1 MEYTALEGMLAE
13 YSDKGRRQMV
23 ERPSVSIVDDDV
35 WARVG
40 IGEFVESLGYKAW
53 TFESGRDFLE
63 SDCVA
68 NSSCVIVDLQMPG
81 MSGLELQRQLRVL
94 GHYTPIIFVTAF
106 PSEAY
111 HAQALNVGAL
121 GFLTKPVDER
131 SLIEC
136 LSRAIG
142 ISRR

>member
-1 MEYTALEGMLAE
+1 
-13 YSDKGRRQMV
+13 MV
-23 ERPSVSIVDDDV
+23 EKPSVSIVDDDI

-40 IGEFVESLGYKAW
+40 IGEFVESLGYKASM
-53 TFESGRDFLE
+53 FESGRDFLE
-63 SDCVA
+63 SDCVG
-68 NSSCVIVDLQMPG
+68 NSACVIVDLQMPD

-94 GHYTPIIFVTAF
+94 GHCMPVIFITAF

-111 HAQALNVGAL
+111 RAQALNFGAI

-136 LSRAIG
+136 LGRAIG

>member
-1 MEYTALEGMLAE
+1 
-13 YSDKGRRQMV
+13 
-23 ERPSVSIVDDDV
+23 
-35 WARVG
+35 
-40 IGEFVESLGYKAW
+40 
-53 TFESGRDFLE
+53 
-63 SDCVA
+63 
-68 NSSCVIVDLQMPG
+68 MPD

-94 GHYTPIIFVTAF
+94 GYCMPIIFITAF

-111 HAQALNVGAL
+111 RAQALNVGAI
-121 GFLTKPVDER
+121 GFLSKPVDER

>member
-1 MEYTALEGMLAE
+1 
-13 YSDKGRRQMV
+13 MV
-23 ERPSVSIVDDDV
+23 EKPSVSIVDDDV

-40 IGEFVESLGYKAW
+40 IGEFVESLGYNAS
-53 TFESGRDFLE
+53 TFESARDFLK
-63 SDCVA
+63 SDCVG
-68 NSSCVIVDLQMPG
+68 NSACLIVDLQMPEMG
-81 MSGLELQRQLRVL
+81 GLELQRQLRVL
-94 GHYTPIIFVTAF
+94 GHCMPVIFITAF

-111 HAQALNVGAL
+111 RAQALNVGAI

-142 ISRR
+142 ISRTLI